1 MTMDFPGNLAAPEG
15 GSTTREGP
23 MEETSL
29 DEARRLLRFLADNAD
44 SLRHAQDA
52 GSLLDETYRAAH
64 SLKGELEQAGMPGVV
79 RIARLVQDVVRAVR
93 AGRIPPLAKVGSML
107 SLAARSALDSL
118 EAHVAGTP
126 DPGAWQSAA
135 RTLETLLAQ
144 PALLPSVEGPEAP
157 ERQVRV
163 AVDARRLRQAQEA
176 AAEAGAAAAS
186 VARTAEESLTL
197 LSGLRALAAR
207 QERGAREL
215 LDAIPAGLAAA
226 ARSQPTTSIAGELS
240 ARVAARGGIT
250 SEFEESFSSFA
261 SRLREAAKK
270 GERVAAAAADAA
282 SRTGSI
288 RLATLFAGF
297 ERLVRRHAPK
307 SSAPVRIA
315 VDMHDFE
322 IRAALADTVVSTM
335 KRCARVL
342 LDAQLTRPPSS
353 GKRAPVHENSLQL
366 QAAAE
371 GDEVR
376 VSLHYHGR
384 VNTKEKLQETL
395 SGVLVQL
402 EHEGIEGSIEH
413 EDGAGVVF
421 SLKVPDPRALGSSSG
436 SFILGRAG
444 ESLYAIPVSAVVKCI
459 AAPAPGEDY
468 SLGEEKVRVIP
479 MAGTGAP
486 RAGVVVN
493 AAGGSKAV
501 LLFDKLEGEER
512 LTPAPIDYAGA
523 RTPGIG
529 SAAPRLDG
537 AVALIVDVASY
548 VSAARPDRPRKR

>member
-1 MTMDFPGNLAAPEG
+1 
-15 GSTTREGP
+15 

-29 DEARRLLRFLADNAD
+29 DEARRLLTFLADSAD

-93 AGRIPPLAKVGSML
+93 AGRIPPLAEVGSTL

-118 EAHVAGTP
+118 EAHVAGAP

-144 PALLPSVEGPEAP
+144 PAPLPSAEGAGAP
-157 ERQVRV
+157 DQQVL
-163 AVDARRLRQAQEA
+163 APVDARRLRQAQEA

-186 VARTAEESLTL
+186 VARTAEEAVTL

-226 ARSQPTTSIAGELS
+226 ARGQPTTSIAGELS
-240 ARVAARGGIT
+240 ARVAALGGVT
-250 SEFEESFSSFA
+250 SEFEDSFSNFA

-270 GERVAAAAADAA
+270 GERVSAAAADAA

-297 ERLVRRHAPK
+297 ERLVRRRVPK
-307 SSAPVRIA
+307 SSAPVQIA

-322 IRAALADTVVSTM
+322 IRAALADTVVTTM

-342 LDAQLTRPPSS
+342 LDAQRKRPPSS
-353 GKRAPVHENSLQL
+353 RKRDPVQENRLQL

-371 GDEVR
+371 GDDVR

-402 EHEGIEGSIEH
+402 EREGIEGSIEP
-413 EDGAGVVF
+413 ENGTGAVF
-421 SLKVPDPRALGSSSG
+421 SLKVPDPRGQGNSSG

-444 ESLYAIPVSAVVKCI
+444 ESLYAIPVSAIVKCI
-459 AAPAPGEDY
+459 AAQAPGKDY
-468 SLGEEKVRVIP
+468 LLGDEKVRVIP
-479 MAGTGAP
+479 MAGTEAP

-493 AAGGSKAV
+493 AAGGRKAV

-512 LTPAPIDYAGA
+512 LTPVPIDYAGA

-529 SAAPRLDG
+529 SAAPRPDG
-537 AVALIVDVASY
+537 AVALIVDVASF
-548 VSAARPDRPRKR
+548 VSAARPARPRKR